1 MYGREVRLGG
11 GHTPPCTP
19 QYVVPVGPN
28 AGVTKYGKCVTCQI
42 WKVQGML
49 DVCRGP
55 AAGAH
60 TCAGV
65 NATQATRWSALARTL
80 GLAHARALGR
90 CSTFAAADHTEAR
103 DPAPRTA
110 SPGRAR
116 TVAQRCTRVRV
127 RVGGAGRM
135 RVQALSAKSGFPD
148 QEGSVQNTGSC

>member
-1 MYGREVRLGG
+1 MV
-11 GHTPPCTP
+11 CM
-19 QYVVPVGPN
+19 
-28 AGVTKYGKCVTCQI
+28 
-42 WKVQGML
+42 QGML

-65 NATQATRWSALARTL
+65 NATQATRWSAHARTL

-110 SPGRAR
+110 SPGRAH
-116 TVAQRCTRVRV
+116 TVARRCTRVRV

-135 RVQALSAKSGFPD
+135 RVRAPSAKSGFPN
-148 QEGSVQNTGSC
+148 EESWC

>member
-1 MYGREVRLGG
+1 M
-11 GHTPPCTP
+11 
-19 QYVVPVGPN
+19 
-28 AGVTKYGKCVTCQI
+28 
-42 WKVQGML
+42 
-49 DVCRGP
+49 CRGP

-65 NATQATRWSALARTL
+65 NATQATRWSAHARTL

-116 TVAQRCTRVRV
+116 TVARRCTRVRV
-127 RVGGAGRM
+127 RVGGAGRTRSKLFVGGVPQWASRIG
-135 RVQALSAKSGFPD
+135 RVCARTQ
-148 QEGSVQNTGSC
+148 VTVW